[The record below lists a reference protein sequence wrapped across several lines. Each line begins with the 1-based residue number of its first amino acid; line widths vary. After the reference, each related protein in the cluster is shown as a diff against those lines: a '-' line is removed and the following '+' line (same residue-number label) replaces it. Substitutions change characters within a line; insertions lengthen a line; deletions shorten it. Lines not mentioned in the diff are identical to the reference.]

1 MPELAELIRQ
11 RNFNGLKEILCGFP
25 APDIAEIF
33 VDLKPDDEAVLL
45 RLLPRELA
53 AEVFEYLPLRTRKN
67 YCRLSAASRLR
78 RSSTT
83 SRRTTAR
90 RCSKNFP
97 PPSRKNCS
105 RC

>member
-11 RNFNGLKEILCGFP
+11 RDFTELREILCDFP

-53 AEVFEYLPLRTRKN
+53 AEVFEYLPLDDQEKLLARARQRTGRAN
-67 YCRLSAASRLR
+67 PQRHRAGRPHGVACRN
-78 RSSTT
+78 
-83 SRRTTAR
+83 
-90 RCSKNFP
+90 CP
-97 PPSRKNCS
+97 PPPRKNC
-105 RC
+105 